1 MSVRNFGCRLN
12 LSEGDAVAAL
22 GLGSDVIVINTCA
35 VTNEAVRQAAQ
46 AVRRAA
52 REVPGARI
60 VVTGCAATLDPAR
73 FAAMPGVDR
82 VVANADKLDRGAY
95 PLPLRERATQP
106 QAERGEGYAAVGKL
120 PLSPIAPERESP
132 SPSRGE
138 GSHTRAFV
146 EVQTG
151 CDHRCTFCIIPFAR
165 GPARSVDAA
174 TVVDRIAR
182 LVGSGTREVILTGVD
197 LTSYRPS
204 LGMLVQRILRD
215 VPELPRLRLSSLD
228 SIEVDSALVDALADR
243 RVMPQLHLS
252 LQSGDDMIL
261 KRMARRHGSADA
273 IEFCARVRTMR
284 PDVQFGADFITGF
297 PTETD
302 AMFANTLAHVDDCG
316 LTQLHVFPFSARAG
330 TPAARMPQLPTPVRR
345 ARARVLRAAGAARL
359 QTALTAQLGRRQR
372 ILVEADGTSGH
383 TEHYLPARLTA
394 PAPRGSIASVTAITV
409 ADGVLECR

>member
-22 GLGSDVIVINTCA
+22 GLGSDIIVINTCA

-46 AVRRAA
+46 AVRRATRDA
-52 REVPGARI
+52 PGARI

-73 FAAMPGVDR
+73 FAAMPGVAR
-82 VVANADKLDRGAY
+82 VVANDAKLQPAAY
-95 PLPLRERATQP
+95 RFSAPLEPACEPFESGVDQPSALLATIG
-106 QAERGEGYAAVGKL
+106 R
-120 PLSPIAPERESP
+120 
-132 SPSRGE
+132 
-138 GSHTRAFV
+138 SHTRALI

-165 GPARSVDAA
+165 GAARSVDAA

-182 LVGSGTREVILTGVD
+182 LVDGGTREVILTGVD

-204 LGMLVQRILRD
+204 LGALVQRILRD
-215 VPELPRLRLSSLD
+215 VPDLPRLRLSSLD

-252 LQSGDDMIL
+252 LQSGDDLIL
-261 KRMARRHGSADA
+261 KRMARRHASADA
-273 IEFCARVRTMR
+273 VEFCVRVRAVR

-297 PTETD
+297 PTESD

-330 TPAARMPQLPTPVRR
+330 TPAARMPQVPPEVRR
-345 ARARVLRAAGAARL
+345 ERARVLRAAGAARL
-359 QTALTAQLGRRQR
+359 HDALMAQLGREQR
-372 ILVEADGTSGH
+372 ILVEGDGTSGH

-394 PAPRGSIASVTAITV
+394 PAPRGSIACVTAMTV